1 MLYEFIKK
9 RMVPHSAQTIS
20 DATGSISYAE
30 LLSRA
35 EMLGDKLSKE
45 KYGLLF
51 SSEINMLTALLACMY
66 AGKTAVPLSP
76 KYGSRHIDRIIKAT
90 HLSHLLTDSGEE
102 EITAYINPQDDL
114 SGVALI
120 LCTSGTT
127 GTPKGAMITE
137 ENLLTNLCDIE
148 TYFSIGSNDSIL
160 IARPMYHCAV
170 LTGEVLYSLIRGV
183 RIVFFSEGFIP
194 SRILE
199 KAISEQ
205 VSVLCGT
212 PTLLYYLSRLNI
224 RTADKLVLKA
234 MAISGECMTNAVA
247 QTIRNAFLHTEIYNV
262 YGLTEASPRVSFLPP
277 EQFDLFPLSIGY
289 LLPSVE
295 GKVQN
300 GELLIRGK
308 SIMRGYYDDETT
320 TKRVLTDGWLHT
332 GDIVVKDSEGRLYI
346 KGRKDNLIIRAG
358 MNIYPQEIE
367 NAVKSESSII
377 EVLVYGIKD
386 AVVGE
391 KIMMKVVTAL
401 SRQEVFQICQR
412 VLPKYEL
419 PDSIE
424 IVNELPR
431 NASGKVVR
439 NGTLS

>member
-9 RMVPHSAQTIS
+9 RMMPHSAQTIS
-20 DATGSISYAE
+20 DDTESISYAE

-35 EMLGDKLSKE
+35 EKLGNKLSKE

-66 AGKTAVPLSP
+66 AGKTAVPLSQR
-76 KYGSRHIDRIIKAT
+76 YGSRHIDRIINAT

-102 EITAYINPQDDL
+102 EITAYINRQDDL

-194 SRILE
+194 SRILD
-199 KAISEQ
+199 KAINEQ

-289 LLPSVE
+289 LLPSIE
-295 GKVQN
+295 GKVQS

-308 SIMRGYYDDETT
+308 SIMRGYYDDEAT

-386 AVVGE
+386 AIVGE

-424 IVNELPR
+424 IVSELPR